1 MIVERGFKLKK
12 QLKNKKTEHGYS
24 LVEMLITMVVFLIG
38 IAAIFGVLRISM
50 LQRSTVDNRT
60 DQFRSARIAMEY
72 IRRDTLN
79 AGYGFH
85 RTGGNVG
92 DNAGGGLLGIASDAD
107 TLRDLLTSIVAGN
120 NRNSN
125 ILGPAGVQTDTI
137 SFLSRD
143 TAFNSGNLIAF
154 TGVAASGTSVDLI
167 TEVNPVTNVAVNAS
181 CNLYDLYLLES
192 GPGTSQALGVVSAIP
207 DNTKIRFTPGDP
219 LGFNQSATGLAD
231 AQSLL
236 LGYTAGGTAK
246 KVNLVSYSVTND
258 GVLLRRR
265 FGNQTGLGSANQIE
279 SRELVYGV
287 SDFQVLYYMEDGTTI
302 ADPSLNNNGRTN
314 QQRMNDVVQIQ
325 LTITMAS
332 ARNDI
337 SSQVNTPIVLREYI
351 STKNLRYE
359 AS

>member
-1 MIVERGFKLKK
+1 MTIKRGFKLKK
-12 QLKNKKTEHGYS
+12 QLKNKKSERGYS
-24 LVEMLITMVVFLIG
+24 LIEMLITMVVFLIG

-50 LQRSTVDNRT
+50 LQRSTVDTRT

-85 RTGGNVG
+85 RTGGNIG
-92 DNAGGGLLGIASDAD
+92 DNAGSTLLGIAADAD
-107 TLRDLLTSIVAGN
+107 TDRDLLTSIVAGN
-120 NRNSN
+120 NRNTN
-125 ILGPAGVQTDTI
+125 TLGIAGVQTDTI

-143 TAFNSGNLIAF
+143 TAFNNGNLISF
-154 TGVAASGTSVDLI
+154 TGAAASGTSVDL
-167 TEVNPVTNVAVNAS
+167 VTGVDATTMLDVNAS

-192 GPGTSQALGVVSAIP
+192 GPGISQTLGVVSALP

-219 LGFNQSATGLAD
+219 LGLNQSATATGF

-236 LGYTAGGTAK
+236 VGYTAGGTAK
-246 KVNLVSYSVTND
+246 KVNLISYSVTND

-265 FGNQTGLGSANQIE
+265 FGNQTGLGPANQIE

-314 QQRMNDVVQIQ
+314 QLKMNDVVQIQ
-325 LTITMAS
+325 LTITIAPP
-332 ARNDI
+332 RNEL